1 MASALDF
8 LKYFVKFQ
16 TRNCIQLE
24 WNFEENLFFIYSHL
38 KSNTTKYVNATSKNL
53 LPIVTIAY
61 IHARVG
67 WVITL
72 LLPNND

>member
-16 TRNCIQLE
+16 TRNCIELE
-24 WNFEENLFFIYSHL
+24 RNFEEDIILFLDSHL

-67 WVITL
+67 
-72 LLPNND
+72 

>member
-16 TRNCIQLE
+16 TRNFIYLE
-24 WNFEENLFFIYSHL
+24 WNFVENSHFLDFHL
-38 KSNTTKYVNATSKNL
+38 KSNTTKYFNATSKNL

-67 WVITL
+67 
-72 LLPNND
+72 